1 MSLRLNKIIRMAE
14 SHLKAGEFSQAEE
27 LFRDIL
33 HKFPKNKKAIAGYL
47 KIRAGITD
55 KDSSHSEPPHDQL
68 QVLVNLFNNNLW
80 EEVISKVNPLIS
92 VFPKAKM
99 LHNLKGASHA
109 ALNHYDI
116 AIESYDKAI
125 KIDPSYIDALV
136 NRGSAFQEKG
146 ELDEAIFCF
155 QKTLTLKPNHPFAY
169 FNMGNALHGK
179 GELDAAVESYQN
191 ALKIRP
197 NYAETYFNMGNI
209 FNSKGEFHAATNNYK
224 QVLKIEPDHVDA
236 HYNMGIS
243 LKNSGQLDAAID
255 SFKQAIEIRPN
266 YADAHI
272 NLGFLLEGQRE
283 FDAAI
288 ESYKKA
294 IEIRPDYAEA
304 YNNIGS
310 VLNKKG
316 ELFAALD
323 CYKRALEIYP
333 ENEAI
338 FSQKLYQQA
347 QMCDWNGIE
356 QDRGKISRLGITE
369 GHIDPFGI
377 LSLEDAPERHRIR
390 SEIYAS
396 NKYAN
401 IASPVEKQRSPET
414 KRLRVG
420 YFSANFQKHP
430 VAYLIAKVIE
440 IHNRDRFEVYGYSV
454 GATKE
459 DEVRRRLAKGF
470 DFFKDVRNMTDK
482 NIASLARQD
491 KIDIA
496 VDLSGY
502 TEYSDPGIFA
512 YRAAPIQISYLGYPG
527 TMGANFIDYI
537 IADENLIPTESQR
550 YYSEKPIYLPHHY
563 QAQDNTIPISNKT
576 PTRSELGLPE
586 KGFVFCAINNNY
598 KITSSEFDIWM
609 RLLQK
614 VEGSVLWLLETNK
627 WAKGN
632 LLKAANERG
641 VTSEQIIFA
650 QKAPHEEYL
659 AQFRQADLYLDT
671 FIYNAGATASNALW
685 AGLPVLT
692 KLGKGYTARMAG
704 SLLSSIGLP
713 ELITTHETEYEALAL
728 QLATNPEQL
737 DSIKNKLTLNRLSK
751 PLFDTELFIKHL
763 EDAYQKVHQR
773 YLDEKQPAPIYVPA

>member
-55 KDSSHSEPPHDQL
+55 KDSSNSEPPHDQL

-272 NLGFLLEGQRE
+272 NLGFL
-283 FDAAI
+283 F
-288 ESYKKA
+288 
-294 IEIRPDYAEA
+294 
-304 YNNIGS
+304 
-310 VLNKKG
+310 
-316 ELFAALD
+316 
-323 CYKRALEIYP
+323 
-333 ENEAI
+333 
-338 FSQKLYQQA
+338 
-347 QMCDWNGIE
+347 
-356 QDRGKISRLGITE
+356 
-369 GHIDPFGI
+369 H
-377 LSLEDAPERHRIR
+377 
-390 SEIYAS
+390 
-396 NKYAN
+396 
-401 IASPVEKQRSPET
+401 
-414 KRLRVG
+414 
-420 YFSANFQKHP
+420 
-430 VAYLIAKVIE
+430 
-440 IHNRDRFEVYGYSV
+440 
-454 GATKE
+454 
-459 DEVRRRLAKGF
+459 
-470 DFFKDVRNMTDK
+470 
-482 NIASLARQD
+482 
-491 KIDIA
+491 
-496 VDLSGY
+496 
-502 TEYSDPGIFA
+502 
-512 YRAAPIQISYLGYPG
+512 
-527 TMGANFIDYI
+527 
-537 IADENLIPTESQR
+537 
-550 YYSEKPIYLPHHY
+550 
-563 QAQDNTIPISNKT
+563 
-576 PTRSELGLPE
+576 
-586 KGFVFCAINNNY
+586 
-598 KITSSEFDIWM
+598 
-609 RLLQK
+609 
-614 VEGSVLWLLETNK
+614 
-627 WAKGN
+627 
-632 LLKAANERG
+632 
-641 VTSEQIIFA
+641 
-650 QKAPHEEYL
+650 
-659 AQFRQADLYLDT
+659 
-671 FIYNAGATASNALW
+671 
-685 AGLPVLT
+685 
-692 KLGKGYTARMAG
+692 
-704 SLLSSIGLP
+704 
-713 ELITTHETEYEALAL
+713 
-728 QLATNPEQL
+728 
-737 DSIKNKLTLNRLSK
+737 
-751 PLFDTELFIKHL
+751 
-763 EDAYQKVHQR
+763 
-773 YLDEKQPAPIYVPA
+773 

>member
-1 MSLRLNKIIRMAE
+1 MSLRLNKIIQMAE
-14 SHLKAGEFSQAEE
+14 SHLKAGEFSQAEQ

-47 KIRAGITD
+47 KIRAGITN
-55 KDSSHSEPPHDQL
+55 KDPSNSEPPHDQL

-92 VFPKAKM
+92 VFPKAKI

-109 ALNHYDI
+109 ALNHYDL

-169 FNMGNALHGK
+169 FNMGNALHRQ
-179 GELDAAVESYQN
+179 GELDAAVKSYQN
-191 ALKIRP
+191 ALTIRP
-197 NYAETYFNMGNI
+197 NYAEAYFNMGNI
-209 FNSKGEFHAATNNYK
+209 FTSKGEFHAATNNYK

-255 SFKQAIEIRPN
+255 SFIQAIEIRPN

-401 IASPVEKQRSPET
+401 IASPVEKQRFPET

-420 YFSANFQKHP
+420 YFSANFHKHP

-482 NIASLARQD
+482 DIASLARQD

-563 QAQDNTIPISNKT
+563 QAQDNTIPISKKT

-627 WAKGN
+627 WAKSN

-641 VTSEQIIFA
+641 ATSERIIFA

-704 SLLSSIGLP
+704 SLLSSIGLT

-751 PLFDTELFIKHL
+751 PLFNTELFIKHL